1 MVDDSRDD
9 NGRRTANPYVRG
21 DRLTRA
27 ITAPARAMG
36 RLVGLSGDAES
47 GQVPAQAGER
57 PDAIVDCA
65 IYLDGIRQPSTGDY
79 RAALAQARRQRGAFV
94 WLGLHAPGQEQM
106 AGIADAF
113 DLHELAVEDVVN
125 AGQRPK
131 LEQFGDVH
139 FLALRAAR
147 YVEHQELT
155 EHSEVV
161 ETGQIMLFIGP
172 DFVISVRH
180 GEACRLKPVR
190 DHLEARPELLKQG
203 PWAVAY
209 GVLDRVVD
217 LYVEAADGISQD
229 VDLIE
234 ESVFARDSSG
244 RMQRI
249 YQLKRELVEFKRAV
263 LPLQRPLQLLI
274 GDTPEIS
281 KELRKYFRDVQD
293 HLARVVDQVGSFD
306 DLLISIMQ
314 ARLAQVTVDQNNDM
328 RKVAAWASIAA
339 VWTAIAGIYGM
350 NFDFMP
356 ETHWKY
362 GYPMVLTVMLGF
374 SFAIY
379 RLLRRSGWL

>member
-1 MVDDSRDD
+1 MVDDIRDD
-9 NGRRTANPYVRG
+9 SGRRSSNG

-27 ITAPARAMG
+27 FTAPARAMT
-36 RLVGLSGDAES
+36 RLVSGLAGDDDAAP
-47 GQVPAQAGER
+47 VPAQAGQR
-57 PDAIVDCA
+57 DAIVDCA
-65 IYLDGIRQPSTGDY
+65 LYLDGIRQPAVGDY
-79 RAALAQARRQRGAFV
+79 RQTLAAARRQRGSFV
-94 WLGLHAPGQEQM
+94 WLGLHAPDATQM

-113 DLHELAVEDVVN
+113 GLHELAVEDVVS

-139 FLALRAAR
+139 FLVLRTAR
-147 YVEHQELT
+147 YVEHTELT

-180 GEACRLKPVR
+180 GTACRLKPVR
-190 DHLEARPELLKQG
+190 DHLEQRPELLKQG

-217 LYVEAADGISQD
+217 LYLEAAEGISLD

-234 ESVFARDSSG
+234 ESVFARDTTGSG

-274 GDTPEIS
+274 GDTPEVT

-293 HLARVVDQVGSFD
+293 HLARVVDQVTSFD

-339 VWTAIAGIYGM
+339 VWTAFAGIYGM
-350 NFDFMP
+350 NFTYMP
-356 ETHWKY
+356 ELEWRY
-362 GYPMVLTVMLGF
+362 GYPAILTVMVLI

-379 RLLRRSGWL
+379 RILRRSGWL

>member
-1 MVDDSRDD
+1 MVDDIRDD
-9 NGRRTANPYVRG
+9 SGRRSSNG

-27 ITAPARAMG
+27 FTAPARAMG
-36 RLVGLSGDAES
+36 RLVGLAGDGETA
-47 GQVPAQAGER
+47 VPAQPGER
-57 PDAIVDCA
+57 HDAIVDCA
-65 IYLDGIRQPSTGDY
+65 IYLDGIRQPAAGDY
-79 RAALAQARRQRGAFV
+79 RQALAAARKQRGAFV
-94 WLGLHAPGQEQM
+94 WLGLHAPDATQIE
-106 AGIADAF
+106 GIAEAF
-113 DLHELAVEDVVN
+113 GLHELAVEDVVS

-139 FLALRAAR
+139 FLVLRAAR

-180 GEACRLKPVR
+180 GTACRLKPVR
-190 DHLEARPELLKQG
+190 EHLEARPELLKQG

-209 GVLDRVVD
+209 GVLDHVVD
-217 LYVEAADGISQD
+217 LYLEAADGISQD

-274 GDTPEIS
+274 GDTPEVT

-293 HLARVVDQVGSFD
+293 HLARVVDQISSFD

-339 VWTAIAGIYGM
+339 VWTAFTGIYGM
-350 NFDFMP
+350 NFEFMP
-356 ETHWKY
+356 ETEWTY
-362 GYPMVLTVMLGF
+362 GYPMLLTLALAV

-379 RLLRRSGWL
+379 RTFRRSGWL

>member
-1 MVDDSRDD
+1 MSGLAGDDDVAS
-9 NGRRTANPYVRG
+9 
-21 DRLTRA
+21 
-27 ITAPARAMG
+27 
-36 RLVGLSGDAES
+36 
-47 GQVPAQAGER
+47 VPAQGGQQR
-57 PDAIVDCA
+57 DAIVDCA
-65 IYLDGIRQPSTGDY
+65 LYLDGIRQPAVGDY
-79 RAALAQARRQRGAFV
+79 RQTLAAARRQRGSFV
-94 WLGLHAPGQEQM
+94 WLGLHAPDAAQM

-113 DLHELAVEDVVN
+113 GLHELAVEDVVS

-139 FLALRAAR
+139 FLVVRTAR

-155 EHSEVV
+155 EHSEVI
-161 ETGQIMLFIGP
+161 ETGQVMLFIGP

-180 GEACRLKPVR
+180 GTACRLKPVR
-190 DHLEARPELLKQG
+190 EHLEHRPELLKQG

-209 GVLDRVVD
+209 GVLDHVVD
-217 LYVEAADGISQD
+217 LYLEAADGISTD

-263 LPLQRPLQLLI
+263 LPLQRPMQLLI
-274 GDTPEIS
+274 GDTPEVG

-293 HLARVVDQVGSFD
+293 HLARVVDQVVTFD

-339 VWTAIAGIYGM
+339 VWTAFAGIYGM
-350 NFDFMP
+350 NFTYMP
-356 ETHWKY
+356 ELEWRY
-362 GYPMVLTVMLGF
+362 GYPMILTVMVLI
-374 SFAIY
+374 SFGIY
-379 RLLRRSGWL
+379 RVLRRSGWL

>member
-1 MVDDSRDD
+1 MVDDMRDD
-9 NGRRTANPYVRG
+9 NGRRASNG

-27 ITAPARAMG
+27 FTAPARVMG
-36 RLVGLSGDAES
+36 RLVGLSGDADANP
-47 GQVPAQAGER
+47 VPAQAGER
-57 PDAIVDCA
+57 RDAIVDCA
-65 IYLDGIRQPSTGDY
+65 IYLDGIRQPAAGDY
-79 RAALAQARRQRGAFV
+79 REALVQARRHRGGFV
-94 WLGLHAPGQEQM
+94 WLGLHAPDQQQM

-113 DLHELAVEDVVN
+113 GLHELAVEDVVS

-131 LEQFGDVH
+131 LEQFGEVH

-147 YVEHQELT
+147 YVEHKELT

-190 DHLEARPELLKQG
+190 EHLEARPELLKQG

-209 GVLDRVVD
+209 GVLDHVVD

-274 GDTPEIS
+274 GDTPEVT

-293 HLARVVDQVGSFD
+293 HLARVVDQVSSFD

-339 VWTAIAGIYGM
+339 VVTAIAGIYGM

-356 ETHWKY
+356 ETHWTY
-362 GYPMVLTVMLGF
+362 GYPLALSVMLAA
-374 SFAIY
+374 SFAVY
-379 RLLRRSGWL
+379 RMLRRSGWL